1 MLYKILKYLNLLCQK
16 LTGKN
21 RAYVNGKFTV
31 QFVSCKDYFLT
42 TEGYQFKKGI
52 EKFLEVISRFYN
64 DDNVSLKDDQG
75 IVQDCEVSSFLSSQ
89 DQSNDDF
96 KLNYSTI
103 ESYTNSSS
111 SESSKLLLETKPPTE
126 LLSQKLSD
134 KKLYEN
140 SFSTLALNVI
150 PPQIVNE
157 ST

>member
-1 MLYKILKYLNLLCQK
+1 M
-16 LTGKN
+16 
-21 RAYVNGKFTV
+21 
-31 QFVSCKDYFLT
+31 SCKDYFLT

-52 EKFLEVISRFYN
+52 EKFLEITSKFYN
-64 DDNVSLKDDQG
+64 DDNASLKDDQE

-96 KLNYSTI
+96 KLNYSMI

-126 LLSQKLSD
+126 LLSQKLND

-140 SFSTLALNVI
+140 SFSTLALNVV
-150 PPQIVNE
+150 PPQLVNE